1 MTKLATIATV
11 LLAASSATAF
21 SASRPLIQTAQSSST
36 SLNLFGSKPKD
47 ESADAAK
54 QPGMM
59 DQLAMFKKAQE
70 LSQMKNDIDKE
81 LAEEKITGSAA
92 DGNIEITVKYVP
104 PQMPTNPS
112 PGYEASDVTINEE
125 YLASVSA
132 EDLSSDLVEAI
143 RAGEKSAMD
152 LVGEKYKA
160 LEGQMKEIMGQ

>member
-1 MTKLATIATV
+1 
-11 LLAASSATAF
+11 
-21 SASRPLIQTAQSSST
+21 
-36 SLNLFGSKPKD
+36 
-47 ESADAAK
+47 
-54 QPGMM
+54 
-59 DQLAMFKKAQE
+59 MFKKAQE